1 MGTYKLAEVM
11 EKPCS
16 DLLALTP
23 KEVCECDG
31 TGIMEIL
38 FSHLATG
45 DEITTRGEICTTSA
59 ECKTVLTAVLA
70 VTSIAWT
77 LT

>member
-38 FSHLATG
+38 L
-45 DEITTRGEICTTSA
+45 ITWQQEMKSLLVGKFVQPLQSV
-59 ECKTVLTAVLA
+59 KL
-70 VTSIAWT
+70 S
-77 LT
+77 